1 MSYKSS
7 KAAKA
12 AAVSAEPFLY
22 VPAPAEKSSRPSTF
36 NREAGSAGSVSSNVD
51 QKSYDRGLADG
62 EARVRAAFEKSLA
75 DVRGEISLALR
86 QFTAQRETYFS
97 RVELEVVQLAL
108 SIARKILHREAKI
121 DPLLLTGVVRV
132 ALESLNDGTQVRMR
146 TNPDEIRFWRE
157 YFSQATDISPT
168 PELIGDS
175 SLSSGSCALET
186 DMGNTLVSF
195 EAQLKE
201 IEQGFLDLLDRRPR
215 AVE

>member
-1 MSYKSS
+1 MSSRSS
-7 KAAKA
+7 KAGTGA
-12 AAVSAEPFLY
+12 AISAEPFSY
-22 VPAPAEKSSRPSTF
+22 FPATTEKSPRLTPFARDSGSST
-36 NREAGSAGSVSSNVD
+36 ATSSHAE

-62 EARVRAAFEKSLA
+62 EARARAVFEKSLA
-75 DVRGEISLALR
+75 DVRSEISLALR

-108 SIARKILHREAKI
+108 SIAKKILHREAKI

-146 TNPDEIRFWRE
+146 TNPDEIRFWRD
-157 YFSQATDISPT
+157 YFGQATDISPT

-175 SLSSGSCALET
+175 SLSSGCCALET
-186 DMGNTLVSF
+186 EMGNTLVSF

-215 AVE
+215 SVE

>member
-1 MSYKSS
+1 MSSKSS
-7 KAAKA
+7 NGAKA
-12 AAVSAEPFLY
+12 AAASAEPFSY
-22 VPAPAEKSSRPSTF
+22 APAMAEKSGRSATF
-36 NREAGSAGSVSSNVD
+36 TREAASVAPTPSNVD
-51 QKSYDRGLADG
+51 PKSYDRGLADG
-62 EARVRAAFEKSLA
+62 EARARAAFEKSLA
-75 DVRGEISLALR
+75 DVRGEMSLALR

-108 SIARKILHREAKI
+108 SIAKKILHREAKI

-168 PELIGDS
+168 PELIGDPF
-175 SLSSGSCALET
+175 LSSGCCALET

-215 AVE
+215 NVE